1 MVLEIPPPIQNILH
15 LYRKTSSCNLFPQAD
30 RQKLGALKSGIGIL
44 IGRVQEKGE
53 SQYHLCCFDK
63 VNVFMDHPP
72 PQCVPLEMRAGQLLH
87 QRTRGVQERIVLDI
101 GGCRKVETKRTEIIE
116 PGGLIFPLK
125 L

>member
-1 MVLEIPPPIQNILH
+1 MLFRQGKRIHGHQPKRGSIRIH
-15 LYRKTSSCNLFPQAD
+15 L
-30 RQKLGALKSGIGIL
+30 
-44 IGRVQEKGE
+44 
-53 SQYHLCCFDK
+53 
-63 VNVFMDHPP
+63 P

-87 QRTRGVQERIVLDI
+87 QRTRGVQERIVLDT